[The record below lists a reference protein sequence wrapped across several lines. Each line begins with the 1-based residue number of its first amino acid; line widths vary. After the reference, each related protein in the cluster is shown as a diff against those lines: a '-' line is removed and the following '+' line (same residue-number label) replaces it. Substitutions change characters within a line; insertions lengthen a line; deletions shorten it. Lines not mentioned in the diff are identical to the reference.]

1 MTRLNLQ
8 HESKIAQL
16 QAGHSK
22 ELQAQVEAEA
32 RRVEELRT
40 LMLKEKDDELSRE
53 RTLIS
58 ERYERQLAEER
69 AMTELRCERI
79 REEGTTEMARQQA
92 AWNAQKEA
100 MVAQAWQETL
110 RVQSVHDQQILLL
123 DEKKQVNYF
132 IYSLL
137 YNLELLKT
145 KFVLHLKAEIAAARE
160 ELREEQS
167 NWLTVQNRKNTE
179 LLSAKQQEL
188 KEQRDKEI
196 EKAIEQ
202 LEAEERRNR
211 LEHEKEVAK
220 KLK

>member
-1 MTRLNLQ
+1 
-8 HESKIAQL
+8 
-16 QAGHSK
+16 
-22 ELQAQVEAEA
+22 VEAEA

-110 RVQSVHDQQILLL
+110 RVQAVHDQQILLL
-123 DEKKQVNYF
+123 DEKKQVLFY
-132 IYSLL
+132 LL
-137 YNLELLKT
+137 FAF
-145 KFVLHLKAEIAAARE
+145 KFRIAEIKFLWHLKAEIAAARE

-167 NWLTVQNRKNTE
+167 NWLTIQNRKNTE

-211 LEHEKEVAK
+211 LEHEKEEAK
-220 KLK
+220 KLKYIILILLRTLHSLIFF

>member
-1 MTRLNLQ
+1 
-8 HESKIAQL
+8 
-16 QAGHSK
+16 
-22 ELQAQVEAEA
+22 
-32 RRVEELRT
+32 
-40 LMLKEKDDELSRE
+40 
-53 RTLIS
+53 
-58 ERYERQLAEER
+58 
-69 AMTELRCERI
+69 
-79 REEGTTEMARQQA
+79 
-92 AWNAQKEA
+92 
-100 MVAQAWQETL
+100 
-110 RVQSVHDQQILLL
+110 
-123 DEKKQVNYF
+123 
-132 IYSLL
+132 
-137 YNLELLKT
+137 LLKT